1 MAVVYYGAGGEQP
14 SWSSR
19 WWTEKASELHK
30 HVFGYA
36 EAIRKDQSARR
47 LQLLQFARLYQN
59 QDPFG
64 FFDGLASTALSQN
77 LSNYLATYN
86 IIKSA
91 VDTATSKIGKSRPR
105 PMILTEGGNWK
116 QRRQADKL
124 TQFLDGSF
132 DYLQLYRK
140 GAQVF
145 RDGGIFGTGAL
156 KFYIHNDELC
166 VERILVDELVV
177 DDTEAVYGKPRQM
190 GHTMYVSRDVLKAAY
205 PDKAKDLADT
215 PKAFPD
221 QPGTSHSNDMVK
233 VIEMWHLPSGPEADD
248 GRHVIAVSNVTLY
261 EGEWT
266 KQYFPIVT
274 WRWSERVAGY
284 WGLGIAEELLG
295 TQMELNKLLRNVEL
309 AQRLIAVPRIFIQA
323 GSAISQASMNNTI
336 GGVYKY
342 TGTPPMFQTPQAMSG
357 EIYEH
362 IRWLIQSGYEKI
374 GISQMSATSQKP
386 AGLESAVAM
395 REYNDIES
403 ERFMVVGQRWE
414 EFYLDCAKI
423 VIDMT
428 RDLVKSGGKARAK
441 VVSDNF
447 MKTIDWKDADM
458 SDEKYV
464 MRMFPANLLPTQP
477 SGRMA
482 KVQELIQAGM
492 IPPDWGMKLLDFPD
506 LKQYTSAVM
515 SSKDLTEKIIY
526 SILENGSYIPP
537 EPQMNLD
544 EALSMSQQAYIQ
556 AKLDDAPEERLELL
570 QRFQEAIKAMQPA
583 QPLPINPMAPQANP
597 EAAPT
602 SDLISNVP
610 Q

>member
-1 MAVVYYGAGGEQP
+1 
-14 SWSSR
+14 
-19 WWTEKASELHK
+19 
-30 HVFGYA
+30 
-36 EAIRKDQSARR
+36 
-47 LQLLQFARLYQN
+47 
-59 QDPFG
+59 
-64 FFDGLASTALSQN
+64 
-77 LSNYLATYN
+77 
-86 IIKSA
+86 
-91 VDTATSKIGKSRPR
+91 
-105 PMILTEGGNWK
+105 
-116 QRRQADKL
+116 
-124 TQFLDGSF
+124 
-132 DYLQLYRK
+132 
-140 GAQVF
+140 
-145 RDGGIFGTGAL
+145 
-156 KFYIHNDELC
+156 
-166 VERILVDELVV
+166 
-177 DDTEAVYGKPRQM
+177 
-190 GHTMYVSRDVLKAAY
+190 
-205 PDKAKDLADT
+205 
-215 PKAFPD
+215 
-221 QPGTSHSNDMVK
+221 
-233 VIEMWHLPSGPEADD
+233 
-248 GRHVIAVSNVTLY
+248 
-261 EGEWT
+261 
-266 KQYFPIVT
+266 
-274 WRWSERVAGY
+274 
-284 WGLGIAEELLG
+284 
-295 TQMELNKLLRNVEL
+295 MELNKLLRNVEL

-447 MKTIDWKDADM
+447 MKTIDWKDA
-458 SDEKYV
+458 
-464 MRMFPANLLPTQP
+464 
-477 SGRMA
+477 
-482 KVQELIQAGM
+482 
-492 IPPDWGMKLLDFPD
+492 
-506 LKQYTSAVM
+506 
-515 SSKDLTEKIIY
+515 SSKDLTEKMIY